1 MHGDRARRIPHHGG
15 ARIVNRDLDSMITMD
30 FPTAKVTPATG
41 AEALYKTLGPTSTR
55 PGRTSARAGR
65 SDFDLRSALGGVA
78 WVTLDGD
85 RVQLAGRAVTV
96 LSDPLHISP
105 PNSH

>member
-1 MHGDRARRIPHHGG
+1 
-15 ARIVNRDLDSMITMD
+15 MITID
-30 FPTAKVTPATG
+30 FPAAKVTLATG
-41 AEALYKTLGPTSTR
+41 AEASHKSLGPTSAR
-55 PGRTSARAGR
+55 PGR
-65 SDFDLRSALGGVA
+65 SDFDLLSALGDVA

-96 LSDPLHISP
+96 LSDPSHISP